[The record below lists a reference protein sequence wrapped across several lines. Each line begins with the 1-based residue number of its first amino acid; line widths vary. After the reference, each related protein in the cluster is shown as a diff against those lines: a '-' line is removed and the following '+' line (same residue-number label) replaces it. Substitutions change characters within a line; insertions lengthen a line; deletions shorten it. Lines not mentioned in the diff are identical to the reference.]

1 MTSPSAD
8 QIRTTNFLH
17 SINFTSPTNAKMSGT
32 NQPWK
37 AVWPAAPSAAHQA
50 PVSANLSP
58 EEMTNQRAFGS
69 HASNTKGRIVHLKKT
84 ACEC

>member
-1 MTSPSAD
+1 MT
-8 QIRTTNFLH
+8 
-17 SINFTSPTNAKMSGT
+17 GT

-37 AVWPAAPSAAHQA
+37 AVWPAPANAADQA
-50 PVSANLSP
+50 TKLPANLSA
-58 EEMTNQRAFGS
+58 EEMTNQRSFGS